1 LKSSLIADTV
11 YVTVPIAHNHPL
23 RIAWNVLILV
33 SILAFL
39 FIISFRIVFQ
49 SFRGDELYYAL
60 NLLLF
65 ADIGVNFVS
74 KVKIGHMRLETWPE
88 IVRSYL
94 KGWFTVDLI
103 AAFPFEIVLL
113 AIVGHAPAG
122 QDSHM
127 SLYLSLQA
135 LTLVKLLKAGR
146 IFNEL
151 EESLGIIP
159 SVRRLILFG
168 YWLSAAIHLMALG
181 WILIGASESARSP
194 IDQYIR
200 AFYWVTTTV
209 ATIGYGDYGPNHD
222 SNLQVLYTIFVEIIG
237 VGMFSYIIANVSSLI
252 SNLDIARSSYQR
264 RLDEVNAYLRS
275 QHIPTDL
282 QERVRDYYSYLW
294 EKQRGI
300 SASNVL
306 DDIPRGLSQEILMF
320 LNREVVNRVDL
331 FRGADELFLR
341 ESVQLLRPMV
351 FLPGEYIIRQGEYGD
366 CMFFLTS
373 GEVRILIGENE
384 VARLGPGS
392 PFGETALVENL
403 HRNASVVSISYSTGY
418 RLSKGDF
425 DTLRSKYPKFDE
437 QVRAVVAQRKNVD
450 IERGR

>member
-1 LKSSLIADTV
+1 
-11 YVTVPIAHNHPL
+11 VTLPVSHNNPL

-39 FIISFRIVFQ
+39 FIISFRLVFQ
-49 SFRGDELYYAL
+49 SLHGDQLYYVL
-60 NLLLF
+60 NFILF
-65 ADIGVNFVS
+65 ADIGVNFIS
-74 KVKIGHMRLETWPE
+74 KVKIGYLRMDSWDE
-88 IVRSYL
+88 IVRGYL
-94 KGWFTVDLI
+94 RSWFVVDLI
-103 AAFPFEIVLL
+103 AAFPFELVLL
-113 AIVGHAPAG
+113 AFLGRVPKPH
-122 QDSHM
+122 DRWM
-127 SLYLSLQA
+127 TVYLVLQT

-146 IFNEL
+146 IFKEL

-168 YWLSAAIHLMALG
+168 YWLSAVIHLMALG
-181 WILIGASESARSP
+181 WILIGAAETSRKAV
-194 IDQYIR
+194 DQYIR

-222 SNLQVLYTIFVEIIG
+222 SNLQVLYTIFVEIVG

-275 QHIPTDL
+275 QRIPTEL

-300 SASNVL
+300 SASSVL

-366 CMFFLTS
+366 CMYFLTS
-373 GEVRILIGENE
+373 GEVQVLVGEDA

-392 PFGETALVENL
+392 PFGETALLENL

-418 RLSKGDF
+418 RLGKDDF
-425 DTLRSKYPKFDE
+425 DALRRRYPKFDE
-437 QVRAVVAQRKNVD
+437 QVRAVASQRRNED
-450 IERGR
+450 SE